1 MPRKSTRFLV
11 SALVSAALVA
21 SPIAAQAGQAGYSG
35 TGGSAGVHCPQ
46 GTSLGHPVTIRP
58 VTTNINNT
66 LNIYKSTSVQN
77 NINVYKPTT
86 INNDINVYKPVT
98 INNNIDNSKN
108 IDIYKPVTIN
118 KTIDNSK
125 NIDITNNINASKTI
139 EINKSITINKGGS
152 ATAIATAS
160 SSSTSDAVALAL
172 AAAISQLSVSLR
184 SSAMANASATT
195 GGGGSTIVSIESGA
209 TAIGGGSG
217 GGFGEGGPLSVETAA
232 PAPVVEASAPC
243 SFTSA
248 TVIKAIHAIC
258 ISVDGHEF
266 PASHMVGDTWISA
279 GYEGEIAR
287 CLPGSALKVMIGS
300 VVQSAQ
306 GAAVNTVHG
315 ETLSCA
321 PHEALRHFKDGMLKC
336 AIAVRV
342 PDCTERTNLRK
353 FGTGDMFFSYVSKV
367 CLDQGRELVG
377 GESRESSYV
386 SRDYG
391 YSQDTLRGM
400 SSGSY

>member
-1 MPRKSTRFLV
+1 K
-11 SALVSAALVA
+11 
-21 SPIAAQAGQAGYSG
+21 
-35 TGGSAGVHCPQ
+35 
-46 GTSLGHPVTIRP
+46 
-58 VTTNINNT
+58 
-66 LNIYKSTSVQN
+66 
-77 NINVYKPTT
+77 
-86 INNDINVYKPVT
+86 
-98 INNNIDNSKN
+98 NIDNSK
-108 IDIYKPVTIN
+108 Y
-118 KTIDNSK
+118 
-125 NIDITNNINASKTI
+125 INASKNI
-139 EINKSITINKGGS
+139 EINKSITINNGGS
-152 ATAIATAS
+152 ATATATAS

-184 SSAMANASATT
+184 GNAMANANATT
-195 GGGGSTIVSIESGA
+195 GGGTIVSVESGA
-209 TAIGGGSG
+209 TAIGGG
-217 GGFGEGGPLSVETAA
+217 GGFGEGGPLTVETAA
-232 PAPVVEASAPC
+232 PAPVASAPC

-258 ISVDGHEF
+258 VSADGHEF

-386 SRDYG
+386 SREYG
-391 YSQDTLRGM
+391 YSQDTLRGV

>member
-11 SALVSAALVA
+11 SALAGAALVA

-35 TGGSAGVHCPQ
+35 TGVRAGVHCPQ
-46 GTSLGHPVTIRP
+46 GVSLGHPVVIRP
-58 VTTNINNT
+58 VTTNINNS
-66 LNIYKSTSVQN
+66 LNIYKSTSVEN

-86 INNDINVYKPVT
+86 IDNNINVYKPVT

-118 KTIDNSK
+118 KTIDDSK
-125 NIDITNNINASKTI
+125 NIDITNNINASKNI
-139 EINKSITINKGGS
+139 EINKSITINKGGN

-172 AAAISQLSVSLR
+172 AAAISQISVSAR
-184 SSAMANASATT
+184 SNAMANATT
-195 GGGGSTIVSIESGA
+195 GGGGVTIVSLESGA
-209 TAIGGGSG
+209 TAIGGG
-217 GGFGEGGPLSVETAA
+217 GGFGEGGPLT
-232 PAPVVEASAPC
+232 VEATTPEAPC
-243 SFTSA
+243 TFTSA

-258 ISVDGHEF
+258 ISADGHEF

-279 GYEGEIAR
+279 GYEGEVAR
-287 CLPGSALKVMIGS
+287 CLPGSVLKVMIGS

-321 PHEALRHFKDGMLKC
+321 PHQALRHYKDGMLKC
-336 AIAVRV
+336 AVAVRV

-353 FGTGDMFFSYVSKV
+353 YGTGDMFFSYVSRV

-377 GESRESSYV
+377 GESRESSYA
-386 SRDYG
+386 SRSYGYSQDYG
-391 YSQDTLRGM
+391 YSQNTLRGM
-400 SSGSY
+400 NPNGY

>member
-11 SALVSAALVA
+11 SALASAALVA

-35 TGGSAGVHCPQ
+35 TGGGPGVSNVHCPQ
-46 GTSLGHPVTIRP
+46 GTSLGHPVTVRP
-58 VTTNINNT
+58 VTTNINNN

-118 KTIDNSK
+118 KNIDDSK
-125 NIDITNNINASKTI
+125 NIDITNNINASKNI

-152 ATAIATAS
+152 ATATATAS

-184 SSAMANASATT
+184 GNAMANANATT
-195 GGGGSTIVSIESGA
+195 GGGTIVSVESGS
-209 TAIGGGSG
+209 TAIGGG
-217 GGFGEGGPLSVETAA
+217 GGFGEGGPLSVETV
-232 PAPVVEASAPC
+232 APVQASAPC

-258 ISVDGHEF
+258 VSADGHEF

-391 YSQDTLRGM
+391 YSQDTLR
-400 SSGSY
+400 SGSGGSY